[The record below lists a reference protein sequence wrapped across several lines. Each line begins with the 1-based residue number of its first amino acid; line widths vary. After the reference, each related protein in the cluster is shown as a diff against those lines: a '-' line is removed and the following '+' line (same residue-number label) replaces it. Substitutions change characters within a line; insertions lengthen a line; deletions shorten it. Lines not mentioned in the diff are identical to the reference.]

1 MAASAM
7 GGALANVLQD
17 EGSKAQ
23 MRAVGAPT
31 LRRGDSGHATNAQNS
46 EMNSSKASIRQL
58 ESSTN
63 AREVVVLER
72 NAQVEQLQ
80 RTLRQLQRHNEQ
92 LQETVAHYEGLG
104 LQGAQAQQLQ
114 GSTAAALSKEEAAR
128 ARAEAK
134 L

>member
-80 RTLRQLQRHNEQ
+80 RTLRQLQRHNE
-92 LQETVAHYEGLG
+92 
-104 LQGAQAQQLQ
+104 
-114 GSTAAALSKEEAAR
+114 
-128 ARAEAK
+128 
-134 L
+134 